1 MNQADRKEFDKI
13 HLKID
18 DLRNDVIEMRK
29 EMKEAHDKTDAT
41 FEWLRKDIFNPKE
54 GLWAETTENTRYR
67 KNSQRWRGIIGTGF
81 AALVIEKVWSIF
93 TGG

>member
-1 MNQADRKEFDKI
+1 MNQADRKEFDII

-67 KNSQRWRGIIGTGF
+67 K
-81 AALVIEKVWSIF
+81 IF
-93 TGG
+93 SSKGSRQNFRYGRYNRYCRKGRKRI

>member
-1 MNQADRKEFDKI
+1 MNQADRKEFDII

-41 FEWLRKDIFNPKE
+41 FEWLRKDFQE
-54 GLWAETTENTRYR
+54 FVDQL
-67 KNSQRWRGIIGTGF
+67 
-81 AALVIEKVWSIF
+81 
-93 TGG
+93 